1 MRQSTVETSPKLTV
15 KACARKYT
23 LIASVSSQFPKVLNT
38 PAKRSCRRCWGPER
52 VGELAWGGEG
62 GGGGGSSGARASL
75 TVPERPVRREGAC
88 VNDRRD

>member
-62 GGGGGSSGARASL
+62 GGGGALRVHVLHSPSPKDPFDARELA
-75 TVPERPVRREGAC
+75 
-88 VNDRRD
+88 